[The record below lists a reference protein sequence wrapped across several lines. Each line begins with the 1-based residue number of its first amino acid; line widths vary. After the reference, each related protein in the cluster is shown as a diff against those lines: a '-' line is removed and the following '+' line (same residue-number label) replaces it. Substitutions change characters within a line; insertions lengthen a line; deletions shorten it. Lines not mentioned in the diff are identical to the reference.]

1 MDTIV
6 NIPFPPHY
14 TDWIDIL
21 FQLEA
26 TRRCF
31 PLLRY
36 AQQKKDKFTNSKK
49 KMENNLNTNCKW
61 DRVKEE
67 FSASDDVGA
76 NSTRRTMIRAGV
88 RMFNLSFV
96 YTDTVPT

>member
-1 MDTIV
+1 M
-6 NIPFPPHY
+6 FPPFTIH
-14 TDWIDIL
+14 
-21 FQLEA
+21 E
-26 TRRCF
+26 
-31 PLLRY
+31 
-36 AQQKKDKFTNSKK
+36 QKKDKFTNSKK
-49 KMENNLNTNCKW
+49 REDNLSTNCKW

-88 RMFNLSFV
+88 RMFNVSFV